1 MKKNYVGL
9 VMTPAG
15 LELSGTVLTGSLTKV
30 KIDIDNVSVEDYKSG
45 FGTETDIAAGRDFKE
60 ISFD

>member
-15 LELSGTVLTGSLTKV
+15 FEPRTAVLTGSLTRV
-30 KIDIDNVSVEDYKSG
+30 KIDIDNVSVEDFKKDTDFVDPNQNFKS
-45 FGTETDIAAGRDFKE
+45 T
-60 ISFD
+60 SFDY

>member
-30 KIDIDNVSVEDYKSG
+30 KIDINDVSVEDFKKDETFVDSG
-45 FGTETDIAAGRDFKE
+45 QDFKS